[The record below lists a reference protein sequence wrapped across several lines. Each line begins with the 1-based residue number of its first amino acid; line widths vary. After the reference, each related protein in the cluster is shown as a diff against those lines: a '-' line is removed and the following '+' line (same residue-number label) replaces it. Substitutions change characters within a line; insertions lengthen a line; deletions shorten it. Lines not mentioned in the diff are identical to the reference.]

1 MPKKQNPKGKPSKT
15 DDKSK
20 KSSTPKKKTTPK
32 AKPTKTPKPKKYGLK
47 VYWMVYRVVAQ
58 AVKEEKIS
66 WNFKKTRQFSNAKV
80 YPYFKGQ
87 NPEDVSIADIKAIV
101 YSLIGT
107 ASEFY
112 NPLLIPTSV
121 TTGIF
126 WFDLDEFLEVQL
138 RAEVDPLNLRFAVD
152 AGQYGNTGIQT
163 IKEYE
168 FYITGLQEI
177 YENIRVDIENA
188 SDAEWSGVAVVRD
201 GYTDDG
207 KADSYYT
214 RFTLFIN
221 GAEVEPST
229 EREYGTSKVDFGTFD
244 ERKRKRKE
252 VVSKQK
258 NLAQKRREL
267 DKQKKIK
274 EAFLPTKKVRKA
286 ESDDIVKKR
295 AENIQWALQQQKE
308 MLADTER
315 LFKEGI
321 FTKAEFIQERKEI
334 IKTYQEAVKRFEKGG
349 EL

>member
-1 MPKKQNPKGKPSKT
+1 MSKKKNPQGKSSKT

-20 KSSTPKKKTTPK
+20 KSVKQIKKTSKEKTP
-32 AKPTKTPKPKKYGLK
+32 PPKPKKFGTK

-66 WNFKKTRQFSNAKV
+66 WDYKRTRKFSSSKV
-80 YPYFKGQ
+80 YPYFKGKD
-87 NPEDVSIADIKAIV
+87 PELVSVADIKSIV
-101 YSLIGT
+101 YSLIGKS
-107 ASEFY
+107 SEYY
-112 NPLLIPTSV
+112 NPLLIPTAV

-138 RAEVDPLNLRFAVD
+138 RAEVDPLNLRFSVD

-168 FYITGLQEI
+168 FYTSGVQEI
-177 YENIRVDIENA
+177 FENIRGDIENG

-221 GAEVEPST
+221 GQEIPPLSEQS
-229 EREYGTSKVDFGTFD
+229 YGTSKVDFGTIE
-244 ERKRKRKE
+244 ERKQKRK
-252 VVSKQK
+252 VVVTKQK
-258 NLAQKRREL
+258 DLAQKRREQE
-267 DKQKKIK
+267 KQKKIK
-274 EAFLPTKKVRKA
+274 EAFLPTKKVRKT
-286 ESDDIVKKR
+286 EPEDVTIKR
-295 AENIQWALQQQKE
+295 GENIQWALQQQKE

-321 FTKAEFIQERKEI
+321 FTKAEFLEERKQI
-334 IKTYQEAVKRFEKGG
+334 IQTYQEAIKRFEKGG